1 MATSYIGYKV
11 DTGIPLFYF
20 DGEKMPAEEEGLYDP
35 FNNVPDTGNPAQGY
49 LMKTEQLV
57 RSTRNANG
65 QVVSQPINRRLLKFD
80 SLKWPI
86 LSRRQVIWLKRKV
99 ANFKVN
105 VTYYDDELDSIITR
119 LFYFGD
125 MSAEPFRWESVSI
138 DGGRT
143 KYIKRPTYYKNV
155 SVNIIDMRVLI
166 FRKEKDYAYSRYA
179 KCSK

>member
-20 DGEKMPAEEEGLYDP
+20 DGEKMPAVEEGWYDP

-57 RSTRNANG
+57 RSARNANG

-99 ANFKVN
+99 ANFAVN

-119 LFYFGD
+119 KFYFGD

-155 SVNIIDMRVLI
+155 SVNIIDMRVLTYYVYKLN
-166 FRKEKDYAYSRYA
+166 FL
-179 KCSK
+179 